1 MYPKWVR
8 VQDAEKEYLLLQ
20 SSKYFEGRQ
29 NFLSPPNQYLQIT
42 LDFETLGI
50 DISLLSLVFGTGRQT
65 LMILNWAIFPSM
77 EMSEGWYSILQI
89 LAPFDSCKSQNE
101 KIKFNSN

>member
-20 SSKYFEGRQ
+20 SSKCFEGRQ

-42 LDFETLGI
+42 LVFETLGI
-50 DISLLSLVFGTGRQT
+50 GISLLDLVFGTGRQT
-65 LMILNWAIFPSM
+65 LTILNWAIFPSM
-77 EMSEGWYSILQI
+77 EISEGWYSILQI
-89 LAPFDSCKSQNE
+89 LTPFDSCKSKKDKN
-101 KIKFNSN
+101 KFKSL

>member
-1 MYPKWVR
+1 MYRKR
-8 VQDAEKEYLLLQ
+8 DLLLQ
-20 SSKYFEGRQ
+20 SSKYFDGKQ

-42 LDFETLGI
+42 LGFEILGI
-50 DISLLSLVFGTGRQT
+50 GISLLGLVFGTGRQT
-65 LMILNWAIFPSM
+65 LTILNWAIFPSI

-101 KIKFNSN
+101 KNQFNSN